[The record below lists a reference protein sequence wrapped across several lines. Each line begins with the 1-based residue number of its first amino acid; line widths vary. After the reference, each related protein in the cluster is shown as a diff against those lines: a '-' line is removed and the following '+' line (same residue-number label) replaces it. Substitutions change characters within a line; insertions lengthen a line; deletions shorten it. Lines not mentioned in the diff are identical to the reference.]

1 MFWVRQGGGGG
12 PRDETHS
19 HKTAGWY
26 HAALAFFRSAECSAD
41 IISGLSKTPPN
52 NLRHMHAPDGRPL
65 ATRNACRGAMCLS
78 SGWPKNCGKDTAT
91 VAPSPPMVWRRKR
104 WKRNKH
110 PPSEEE
116 STGNIV
122 QQSKLDFFIFSVNL
136 ARSVAQTS
144 HLSFSSTN
152 YSVGHHGDRNLY
164 STEDAHARHHVH
176 TMLVYMRA
184 STAVV
189 PRVTHVA

>member
-12 PRDETHS
+12 PRDETHI

-26 HAALAFFRSAECSAD
+26 HAALAFFHSAECSAD

-122 QQSKLDFFIFSVNL
+122 QQSKLDFCGQPCEERGTNVPPKL
-136 ARSVAQTS
+136 QQYQLLCRAARGSKPVLDRRRTRTPSCAHYACLHES
-144 HLSFSSTN
+144 EHSS
-152 YSVGHHGDRNLY
+152 SAKGHPCSLD
-164 STEDAHARHHVH
+164 
-176 TMLVYMRA
+176 
-184 STAVV
+184 
-189 PRVTHVA
+189 